1 MSDNY
6 GMSPQ
11 EAAYRQA
18 LMAKLMSTGDPTN
31 QSVAELMSHGPLQIS
46 NPQTPPSDAW
56 SGGPRNGPQMVPGG
70 AGDSGGFAP
79 QAPPSAMSSPS
90 YPGSSSYQRPP
101 MAPQAPPAPPQ
112 YSPSGYGS
120 GMGSSMGGYPPS
132 TSGPISSQPSAMSN
146 SSYPG
151 SPSYQQ
157 PTQGHTININ
167 IGGNPASNYPTDGNV
182 TPNWTEQQY
191 QSQQPRPTQG
201 PSSYSGRP
209 DVMGGMFGYGPQAG
223 ITPPTMG
230 PPAGLGGLFPG
241 SQMTPY
247 TPTSPDLNR
256 MYQQGAGSMP
266 PIGPVQQPAS
276 MYPTPGPSAP
286 QASMGPMPRTIPSQG
301 PNYADPYYWLHMLT
315 PGQ

>member
-56 SGGPRNGPQMVPGG
+56 SGGPRPQSQAAMPQSQGGPIMGG
-70 AGDSGGFAP
+70 IQNWQNSPPPPSGLAP

-90 YPGSSSYQRPP
+90 YPGSPSYQRPP
-101 MAPQAPPAPPQ
+101 MAPSMASQAPPQ
-112 YSPSGYGS
+112 YSPPGYGS

-201 PSSYSGRP
+201 PSSYSGHP

-223 ITPPTMG
+223 IAPPTYG
-230 PPAGLGGLFPG
+230 PSIYMQKQPQRNPNIDQAYPMPG
-241 SQMTPY
+241 S
-247 TPTSPDLNR
+247 
-256 MYQQGAGSMP
+256 P
-266 PIGPVQQPAS
+266 PLQPGDQ
-276 MYPTPGPSAP
+276 MYPDPNGDF
-286 QASMGPMPRTIPSQG
+286 SMQNFLYRLGIGR
-301 PNYADPYYWLHMLT
+301 
-315 PGQ
+315 